1 MLYAHNESTEDAYN
15 YPDDG
20 VFDAFREVER
30 EAHLIEVQRADA
42 LSEILISHL
51 SPLDQDSTELRAVF
65 NSEPGVAPTITGQLA
80 TTGAGSGSGQ
90 GAAFGLKSNHRPT
103 VYLEDTVAC
112 VVVPNRG
119 TFAVKAIE
127 KLMETL
133 PSSTIGA
140 LAEIMDCT
148 GPNVIT
154 RARKT
159 ITATLLMP
167 KLWSL
172 VKQGVVSFD
181 RLMYTVSRVSYTSVC
196 IPRFDELLTAKRVDV
211 TNKTYRKHVNE
222 ILAMLTSPQS
232 RNDDA
237 TRNRTVQCWDNGDGT
252 STLRVT
258 GPTLRVQAFFQRLRG
273 SAKAIKSNHIDPFTT
288 TLDEKDHKV
297 FFTRPSSGKTE
308 VRVGDLGK
316 VVIDDERLMNQ
327 LMFDLLLGSKP
338 STTVRARIIPTRQ
351 QAPARVEKSE
361 RKSGREGASGLTQL
375 PVFEDRWE
383 ANRAQNVHELELYI
397 SMPTDEEWLKSQAS
411 INLTVPLIHMV
422 REKPPGKVS
431 RQRLKKESP
440 PGKASRQGL
449 SKESA
454 PGEQHTDKQPDK
466 NLTNGTVPDKHALQ
480 PALKDRVHV
489 PVMLNNRIPIDP
501 QTADQVL
508 MDARWVYR
516 FFTDPQTGV
525 VLESTPTKYQVTA
538 PLKRTLEARWV
549 DCSVPW
555 CPIPARVC
563 EKDHIEPFNHAT
575 PIQGGQTVL
584 ENLHPLCKK
593 HHQEKTQKRI
603 NVTRLE
609 DGALAWEFPRI
620 GTTLVYPPES
630 RINQAHFEQLLE
642 YFDTGEVDVSHSIE
656 QYLKAER
663 EARER
668 TGATAATTETT
679 TQHIPQVAIHAPHV
693 AVATAQAPISA
704 PMDPWEAFS
713 PQPGDDPPPF

>member
-1 MLYAHNESTEDAYN
+1 MLDTYTDAAEYTYN
-15 YPDDG
+15 YPGDDMFLALKG
-20 VFDAFREVER
+20 VER
-30 EAHLIEVQRADA
+30 EAHFMAMQRAEA
-42 LSEILISHL
+42 LSEILLAHL
-51 SPLDQDSTELRAVF
+51 SPLSQDSTELRAVF
-65 NSEPGVAPTITGQLA
+65 NAEPGAAPAITGQVPHEW
-80 TTGAGSGSGQ
+80 TDGDSGQ
-90 GAAFGLKSNHRPT
+90 EATSGLERNSQTSIH
-103 VYLEDTVAC
+103 LDDTVPC
-112 VVVPNRG
+112 VAVPGRG

-127 KLMETL
+127 KLVETL

-140 LAEIMDCT
+140 LSEIMDCT

-159 ITATLLMP
+159 TIATLLMP

-181 RLMYTVSRVSYTSVC
+181 RLMYTVSRVSYTNVC
-196 IPRFDELLTAKRVDV
+196 IPHFDELLTARRVDV
-211 TNKTYRKHVNE
+211 TYKTYRKHVNE

-252 STLRVT
+252 STLNVT
-258 GPTLRVQAFFQRLRG
+258 GPTLHVQAFFQRLRG

-297 FFTRPSSGKTE
+297 FFTRPSKGKTE

-316 VVIDDERLMNQ
+316 VVIDEERLMNQ

-351 QAPARVEKSE
+351 QAPTRVETAE
-361 RKSGREGASGLTQL
+361 RTGDREGVTELSKV

-383 ANRAQNVHELELYI
+383 ANRAQNVHELELCI

-411 INLTVPLIHMV
+411 INLTVPLIHLCN
-422 REKPPGKVS
+422 EKPPGKAS
-431 RQRLKKESP
+431 YQRLNTESPSGKVSYQGLSNESP
-440 PGKASRQGL
+440 PGQ
-449 SKESA
+449 
-454 PGEQHTDKQPDK
+454 QQTDKQTDE
-466 NLTNGTVPDKHALQ
+466 NLTDETVPDEHALQ
-480 PALKDRVHV
+480 PALEDQVQI

-508 MDARWVYR
+508 LDATWLYR
-516 FFTDPQTGV
+516 MFTDPQTGV
-525 VLESTPTKYQVTA
+525 VLESTPTKYRVTA

-549 DCSVPW
+549 DCSAPW
-555 CPIPARVC
+555 CPVPARVC
-563 EKDHIEPFNHAT
+563 EKDHIEPFNHAKPT
-575 PIQGGQTVL
+575 QGGQTVL

-603 NVTRLE
+603 NVTRRE
-609 DGALAWEFPRI
+609 DGSLAWEFPRI
-620 GTTLVYPPES
+620 GTRLVYPPES
-630 RINQAHFEQLLE
+630 RINQAHYEQLLE
-642 YFDTGEVDVSHSIE
+642 RFDTGDIDASHSIE

-668 TGATAATTETT
+668 TINPEAAKRSEHEQAENRHGNNEKPDTGTAQGTT
-679 TQHIPQVAIHAPHV
+679 TAPV
-693 AVATAQAPISA
+693 
-704 PMDPWEAFS
+704 DPWA
-713 PQPGDDPPPF
+713 PLNQLTNDDPPPF

>member
-1 MLYAHNESTEDAYN
+1 MLHAHNESTEDAYN

-30 EAHLIEVQRADA
+30 EAHLIEVQRAEA
-42 LSEILISHL
+42 LSEILIAHL
-51 SPLDQDSTELRAVF
+51 SPLDQDFTELRAVF
-65 NSEPGVAPTITGQLA
+65 NSEPGVAPTITGQVA
-80 TTGAGSGSGQ
+80 TAGAGGGSGQ
-90 GAAFGLKSNHRPT
+90 GAAFGLKSKHRPT

-119 TFAVKAIE
+119 TFAVEAIE
-127 KLMETL
+127 KLVETL

-154 RARKT
+154 RARKI

-252 STLRVT
+252 STLNVT

-361 RKSGREGASGLTQL
+361 RKSGREGSSGLTQV

-431 RQRLKKESP
+431 RQGLNKESP
-440 PGKASRQGL
+440 PGKQLQFMRL
-449 SKESA
+449 
-454 PGEQHTDKQPDK
+454 GENSIH
-466 NLTNGTVPDKHALQ
+466 GIVPDKHALQ

-501 QTADQVL
+501 QTADHVITN
-508 MDARWVYR
+508 ARWVYR
-516 FFTDPQTGV
+516 LFTDPQTGV
-525 VLESTPTKYQVTA
+525 VLESTPTKYRVTA
-538 PLKRTLEARWV
+538 PLKRILEARSV

-555 CPIPARVC
+555 CPVPARVC
-563 EKDHIEPFNHAT
+563 EKDHIEPFNHAE
-575 PIQGGQTVL
+575 PAQGGQTVL

-603 NVTRLE
+603 SVSRRK

-642 YFDTGEVDVSHSIE
+642 YFDTGEVDVSHSIDK
-656 QYLKAER
+656 YLAEER

-668 TGATAATTETT
+668 AGATEAT
-679 TQHIPQVAIHAPHV
+679 TQHIPPVAASAPHA
-693 AVATAQAPISA
+693 AVDTAQAPVSA

>member
-1 MLYAHNESTEDAYN
+1 MLYTHNESTEDAYN

-20 VFDAFREVER
+20 AFDAFREVER

-65 NSEPGVAPTITGQLA
+65 NSEPGVAPTITGQVA

-90 GAAFGLKSNHRPT
+90 GAAFGLKSKHRPT

-112 VVVPNRG
+112 VDVPNRG
-119 TFAVKAIE
+119 TFAVKAVE
-127 KLMETL
+127 KLVETL

-154 RARKT
+154 RARKI

-172 VKQGVVSFD
+172 VKHGVVSFD

-252 STLRVT
+252 STLNVT

-338 STTVRARIIPTRQ
+338 STTVRARIIPSRQ

-361 RKSGREGASGLTQL
+361 RKSGREGASGLIQV

-383 ANRAQNVHELELYI
+383 ANRAQNVHELELCI

-431 RQRLKKESP
+431 RQGLNKESP
-440 PGKASRQGL
+440 PGKHLQLMRLDENSIHGI
-449 SKESA
+449 
-454 PGEQHTDKQPDK
+454 
-466 NLTNGTVPDKHALQ
+466 VPDEHALQ

-508 MDARWVYR
+508 MDATWLYR
-516 FFTDPQTGV
+516 MFTDPQTGV
-525 VLESTPTKYQVTA
+525 VLESTPTKYRVTA
-538 PLKRTLEARWV
+538 PLKRTLEARWD

-555 CPIPARVC
+555 CPVPARVC
-563 EKDHIEPFNHAT
+563 EKDHIEPFNHAE
-575 PIQGGQTVL
+575 PAQGGQTVL

-630 RINQAHFEQLLE
+630 RINQAHYEQLLE
-642 YFDTGEVDVSHSIE
+642 YFDTGEVDVSHSIDKFLAE
-656 QYLKAER
+656 ER

-668 TGATAATTETT
+668 TGAKETTTETT

>member
-1 MLYAHNESTEDAYN
+1 MLYTHNESTEDAYN

-20 VFDAFREVER
+20 AFDAYREVER

-65 NSEPGVAPTITGQLA
+65 NSEPGVAPTITGQVA
-80 TTGAGSGSGQ
+80 TTGAGGGSGQ
-90 GAAFGLKSNHRPT
+90 GAAFGLKSKHRPT

-232 RNDDA
+232 RNDDD

-252 STLRVT
+252 STLRVA

-288 TLDEKDHKV
+288 TLDEKDHEV

-316 VVIDDERLMNQ
+316 VVIDDGRLMNQ

-361 RKSGREGASGLTQL
+361 RKSGREGASGLTQM

-397 SMPTDEEWLKSQAS
+397 SMPADEEWLKSQAS

-422 REKPPGKVS
+422 SEKPPGKVS
-431 RQRLKKESP
+431 RQGLKKESP
-440 PGKASRQGL
+440 PGKQLQLMRL
-449 SKESA
+449 
-454 PGEQHTDKQPDK
+454 GENSIH
-466 NLTNGTVPDKHALQ
+466 GIVPDEHALQ

-508 MDARWVYR
+508 MDATWLYR
-516 FFTDPQTGV
+516 MFTDPQTGV
-525 VLESTPTKYQVTA
+525 VLESTPTKYRVTA
-538 PLKRTLEARWV
+538 PLKRTLEARWD

-555 CPIPARVC
+555 CPVPARVC
-563 EKDHIEPFNHAT
+563 EKDHIEPFNHAE
-575 PIQGGQTVL
+575 PAQGGQTVL

-630 RINQAHFEQLLE
+630 RINQAHYEQLLE

-668 TGATAATTETT
+668 TGAKETTTETT
-679 TQHIPQVAIHAPHV
+679 TQHVPQVAIHAPHV

>member
-1 MLYAHNESTEDAYN
+1 MLYTHNESTEDAYN
-15 YPDDG
+15 YPDGG
-20 VFDAFREVER
+20 VFDAYREVER
-30 EAHLIEVQRADA
+30 EAHLIEVQRAEA

-65 NSEPGVAPTITGQLA
+65 NSEPGVAPTITGQVA
-80 TTGAGSGSGQ
+80 TTGAGGGSGQ
-90 GAAFGLKSNHRPT
+90 GVAFGLKSKHRPT

-119 TFAVKAIE
+119 TFAVKAVE
-127 KLMETL
+127 KLVETL

-154 RARKT
+154 RARKI

-361 RKSGREGASGLTQL
+361 RKSGREGASGLTQV

-383 ANRAQNVHELELYI
+383 ANRAQNVRELELYI

-431 RQRLKKESP
+431 RQGLNKERP
-440 PGKASRQGL
+440 PGKHLQLMRLDENSIHGI
-449 SKESA
+449 
-454 PGEQHTDKQPDK
+454 
-466 NLTNGTVPDKHALQ
+466 VPDEHALQ

-489 PVMLNNRIPIDP
+489 PVMLNNRMPIDP
-501 QTADQVL
+501 QTADHVITN
-508 MDARWVYR
+508 ARWVYR
-516 FFTDPQTGV
+516 LFTDPQTGV
-525 VLESTPTKYQVTA
+525 VLESTPTKYRVTA
-538 PLKRTLEARWV
+538 PLKRILEARWD

-555 CPIPARVC
+555 CPVPARVC
-563 EKDHIEPFNHAT
+563 EKDHIEPFNHAKPT
-575 PIQGGQTVL
+575 QGGQTVL

-603 NVTRLE
+603 SVTRRE

-642 YFDTGEVDVSHSIE
+642 YFDTGEVDVSQSIDKFLAE
-656 QYLKAER
+656 ER

-668 TGATAATTETT
+668 TGATETT

>member
-1 MLYAHNESTEDAYN
+1 MLDIYADTAEDTYN
-15 YPDDG
+15 YPGDDMFLALKG
-20 VFDAFREVER
+20 VER
-30 EAHLIEVQRADA
+30 EAHFMAVQRAEA
-42 LSEILISHL
+42 LSEILIAHL
-51 SPLDQDSTELRAVF
+51 SPLSQDSTELRAVF
-65 NSEPGVAPTITGQLA
+65 NAEPGAAPAITGQVPSEWA
-80 TTGAGSGSGQ
+80 DGGSGQ
-90 GAAFGLKSNHRPT
+90 GATSGLDRNSQTPIC
-103 VYLEDTVAC
+103 LDDTVPC
-112 VVVPNRG
+112 VAVPGRG

-127 KLMETL
+127 KLVETL

-140 LAEIMDCT
+140 LSEIMDCT
-148 GPNVIT
+148 GPNVVT

-159 ITATLLMP
+159 VIATLLLP

-196 IPRFDELLTAKRVDV
+196 IPHFDELLTARRVDV
-211 TNKTYRKHVNE
+211 TYKTYRKHVNE

-252 STLRVT
+252 STLNVT

-297 FFTRPSSGKTE
+297 FFTRPSNGKTE
-308 VRVGDLGK
+308 VRVGDLGR

-351 QAPARVEKSE
+351 QAPTRVETAE
-361 RKSGREGASGLTQL
+361 RTGDREGVTELSQV

-383 ANRAQNVHELELYI
+383 ANRAQNVHELELCI
-397 SMPTDEEWLKSQAS
+397 SMPTDEEWLKSQAN
-411 INLTVPLIHMV
+411 INLTIPLIHLCN
-422 REKPPGKVS
+422 EKPAGKVSYQRFNKDSPPGKVS
-431 RQRLKKESP
+431 RQGLNKESP
-440 PGKASRQGL
+440 PR
-449 SKESA
+449 
-454 PGEQHTDKQPDK
+454 EQQADKQSGE
-466 NLTNGTVPDKHALQ
+466 NLTNETVPDEHALQ
-480 PALKDRVHV
+480 PALENQVQI

-508 MDARWVYR
+508 LDAAWLYR
-516 FFTDPQTGV
+516 MFTDPRTGV
-525 VLESTPTKYQVTA
+525 VLESTPTKYRVTA

-549 DCSVPW
+549 DCSAPW
-555 CPIPARVC
+555 CPVPARVC
-563 EKDHIEPFNHAT
+563 EKDHIEPFNHAKPT
-575 PIQGGQTVL
+575 QGGQTVL

-603 NVTRLE
+603 NVTRRE
-609 DGALAWEFPRI
+609 DGSLAWEFPRI
-620 GTTLVYPPES
+620 GARLVYPPES
-630 RINQAHFEQLLE
+630 RINQAHYEQLLE
-642 YFDTGEVDVSHSIE
+642 RFDTGDIDATQSIE

-668 TGATAATTETT
+668 TIDPETAKRSEHVQAENTHGNSAESGTNTEEGTTSAPVDPWAPLKQQTTE
-679 TQHIPQVAIHAPHV
+679 
-693 AVATAQAPISA
+693 
-704 PMDPWEAFS
+704 
-713 PQPGDDPPPF
+713 DPPPF

>member
-51 SPLDQDSTELRAVF
+51 SPLSQDSTELRAVF
-65 NSEPGVAPTITGQLA
+65 NSEPGVAPTITGQVA
-80 TTGAGSGSGQ
+80 TTGAVSDSGQ
-90 GAAFGLKSNHRPT
+90 GAAFGLKSKHRPT

-297 FFTRPSSGKTE
+297 FFTHPSSGKTE

-361 RKSGREGASGLTQL
+361 RKSGRERETVLSEV
-375 PVFEDRWE
+375 PIFEDRWE
-383 ANRAQNVHELELYI
+383 VNRAQNVHELELYI

-431 RQRLKKESP
+431 RQGLKKESP
-440 PGKASRQGL
+440 PGKQLQLMRL
-449 SKESA
+449 
-454 PGEQHTDKQPDK
+454 GE
-466 NLTNGTVPDKHALQ
+466 NLIYGIVPDKHALQ
-480 PALKDRVHV
+480 PALEDHV
-489 PVMLNNRIPIDP
+489 EIPVMLNNRIPIDP

-508 MDARWVYR
+508 MDATWLYR
-516 FFTDPQTGV
+516 MFTDPQTGV
-525 VLESTPTKYQVTA
+525 VLESTPTKYRVTA

-555 CPIPARVC
+555 CPVPARAC
-563 EKDHIEPFNHAT
+563 EKDHIEPFNHAK
-575 PIQGGQTVL
+575 PAQGGQTVL
-584 ENLHPLCKK
+584 KNLHPLCKT

-603 NVTRLE
+603 SVTRRE

-642 YFDTGEVDVSHSIE
+642 RLDTGDIDVSHSIE
-656 QYLKAER
+656 QYLKAKR
-663 EARER
+663 EAQECTIHPEVAKRREHVQSENAQSNSEESG
-668 TGATAATTETT
+668 TNTVQGSTA
-679 TQHIPQVAIHAPHV
+679 PLMNPWAPLNQQ
-693 AVATAQAPISA
+693 TN
-704 PMDPWEAFS
+704 
-713 PQPGDDPPPF
+713 DDPPPF

>member
-1 MLYAHNESTEDAYN
+1 MLYTHNESTEDAYN

-20 VFDAFREVER
+20 AFDAFREVER

-42 LSEILISHL
+42 LSDILISHL

-65 NSEPGVAPTITGQLA
+65 NSEPGVAPTITGQVA

-90 GAAFGLKSNHRPT
+90 GAAFGLKSKHRPT

-112 VVVPNRG
+112 VDVPNRG
-119 TFAVKAIE
+119 TFAVKAVE
-127 KLMETL
+127 KLVETL

-154 RARKT
+154 RARKI

-252 STLRVT
+252 STLNVT

-288 TLDEKDHKV
+288 TLDEIDHKV

-361 RKSGREGASGLTQL
+361 RKSGREGTSGLTQV

-431 RQRLKKESP
+431 RQGLNKESP
-440 PGKASRQGL
+440 PGRHLQLMRLDENSIHGI
-449 SKESA
+449 
-454 PGEQHTDKQPDK
+454 
-466 NLTNGTVPDKHALQ
+466 VPDEHALQ

-501 QTADQVL
+501 QTADHVITN
-508 MDARWVYR
+508 ARWVYR
-516 FFTDPQTGV
+516 LFTDPQTGV
-525 VLESTPTKYQVTA
+525 VLESTPTKYRVTA
-538 PLKRTLEARWV
+538 PLKRTLEARWD

-555 CPIPARVC
+555 CPVPARVC
-563 EKDHIEPFNHAT
+563 EKDHIEPFNHAKPT
-575 PIQGGQTVL
+575 QGGQTVL

-642 YFDTGEVDVSHSIE
+642 HLDTGDIDASQSIE

-668 TGATAATTETT
+668 TGAKETTTETT
-679 TQHIPQVAIHAPHV
+679 TQHVPQVVIHAPHA

>member
-1 MLYAHNESTEDAYN
+1 MLYTHNESTEDAYN

-20 VFDAFREVER
+20 AFDAYREVER

-65 NSEPGVAPTITGQLA
+65 NSEPGVAPTITGQVA
-80 TTGAGSGSGQ
+80 TTGAGGGSGQ
-90 GAAFGLKSNHRPT
+90 GAAFGLKSKHRPT

-112 VVVPNRG
+112 VDVPNRG
-119 TFAVKAIE
+119 TFAVKAVE
-127 KLMETL
+127 KLVETL

-154 RARKT
+154 RARKI

-252 STLRVT
+252 STLNVT

-288 TLDEKDHKV
+288 TLDEIDHKV

-361 RKSGREGASGLTQL
+361 RKSGREGTSGLTQV

-431 RQRLKKESP
+431 RQGLNKESP
-440 PGKASRQGL
+440 PGKHLQLMRLDENSIHGI
-449 SKESA
+449 
-454 PGEQHTDKQPDK
+454 
-466 NLTNGTVPDKHALQ
+466 VPDEHALQ

-508 MDARWVYR
+508 MDATWLYR
-516 FFTDPQTGV
+516 MFTDPQTGV
-525 VLESTPTKYQVTA
+525 VLESTPTKYRVTA
-538 PLKRTLEARWV
+538 PLKRTLEARWD

-555 CPIPARVC
+555 CPVPARVC
-563 EKDHIEPFNHAT
+563 EKDHIEPFNHAE
-575 PIQGGQTVL
+575 PAQGGQTVL

-630 RINQAHFEQLLE
+630 RINQAHYEQLLE
-642 YFDTGEVDVSHSIE
+642 YFDTGEVDVSHSIDKFLAE
-656 QYLKAER
+656 ER

-668 TGATAATTETT
+668 TGAKETTTETT